1 MTIPTIKSALSITT
15 VLAHYGLEPGKGDSM
30 KCPFHKD
37 GKASMKIYPD
47 TNTAYCFAGSCEVKS
62 VDVIDFIM
70 RMDGTTKREAIL
82 KAKDLIG
89 LPLLSLPAQPSKGET
104 EQVKTIDVKVIYAVS
119 LEAMKKHA
127 AAKAYCEGRGLKYHD
142 FLGIGYKSQKTKDK
156 WGRGCIILSLR
167 DAGGKTVSL

>member
-1 MTIPTIKSALSITT
+1 MTIPEIKSSLSILT
-15 VLAHYGLEPGKGDSM
+15 VLSRYGLESGKGNAL
-30 KCPFHKD
+30 KCPFHAD

-89 LPLLSLPAQPSKGET
+89 QPISLPA
-104 EQVKTIDVKVIYAVS
+104 
-119 LEAMKKHA
+119 
-127 AAKAYCEGRGLKYHD
+127 
-142 FLGIGYKSQKTKDK
+142 
-156 WGRGCIILSLR
+156 
-167 DAGGKTVSL
+167 

>member
-1 MTIPTIKSALSITT
+1 MTILEIKSQLPILT
-15 VLAHYGLEPGKGDSM
+15 VLSHYGLEAGKGRAM
-30 KCPFHKD
+30 KCPFHQD

-89 LPLLSLPAQPSKGET
+89 QPISLPA
-104 EQVKTIDVKVIYAVS
+104 
-119 LEAMKKHA
+119 
-127 AAKAYCEGRGLKYHD
+127 
-142 FLGIGYKSQKTKDK
+142 
-156 WGRGCIILSLR
+156 
-167 DAGGKTVSL
+167 